1 MSANNFVL
9 KSAMKSSSSSA
20 STQPSIYQLSSQ
32 QQPPSQPSLSF
43 APSTNP
49 QQLPKQLLYPSKL
62 QPLGYAPPTTTSANN
77 SLSNFSNETTTDYE
91 PVISNNNSSEYY
103 DDHQQ
108 LQDEQDEFDANNSY
122 STKRS
127 KYKLS
132 NLIALFNKQ
141 NIDLIN
147 IFTNDKSVQFL
158 MVVQNNLK
166 YLLYIPSKYDMYVD
180 RTLGIATYD
189 LLMDDGEQEDGS
201 EETLFYNRLPIES
214 VRRAKNSKSKS
225 LSRFLPLVTESPI
238 KMMYIDEYFL
248 SYISRHNDI
257 SSLIISSP
265 FKEKPSYYYVTDLE
279 FFFKNLQ
286 RLGDEFKKFER
297 ALSDAVYD
305 RLTTE
310 IDTARKAIVK
320 AQQVLTKLNPQQ
332 TKKAFFNATDKLTK
346 YLEIEQHRPKA
357 SKMMIDVRTS
367 NLNKMFNLENITYV
381 MKEFK

>member
-1 MSANNFVL
+1 MSTNNNFVL
-9 KSAMKSSSSSA
+9 KSALKSSSSSSLIPSSSSSVSSSSA
-20 STQPSIYQLSSQ
+20 SLMSSSSQ
-32 QQPPSQPSLSF
+32 QLP
-43 APSTNP
+43 
-49 QQLPKQLLYPSKL
+49 PKQLLYPSNL
-62 QPLGYAPPTTTSANN
+62 QPLGYAPPSSSASSTSLMQSSAPMME
-77 SLSNFSNETTTDYE
+77 SQDQSSTDH
-91 PVISNNNSSEYY
+91 YY
-103 DDHQQ
+103 DDEQQ
-108 LQDEQDEFDANNSY
+108 QPDEQDDYDSSY
-122 STKRS
+122 SSTKRS

-158 MVVQNNLK
+158 MVIQNNLK
-166 YLLYIPSKYDMYVD
+166 YLIYIPSKYDMYVD

-189 LLMDDGEQEDGS
+189 LLMDDGEQEDGT

-214 VRRAKNSKSKS
+214 LRRAKSSKSKS

-257 SSLIISSP
+257 NSLIISSP

-320 AQQVLTKLNPQQ
+320 AQKILTTLNPQQ
-332 TKKAFFNATDKLTK
+332 TKKAFLDATTKLTK
-346 YLEIEQHRPKA
+346 YLEIEQHRNKA
-357 SKMMIDVRTS
+357 SKMMVDVRSS